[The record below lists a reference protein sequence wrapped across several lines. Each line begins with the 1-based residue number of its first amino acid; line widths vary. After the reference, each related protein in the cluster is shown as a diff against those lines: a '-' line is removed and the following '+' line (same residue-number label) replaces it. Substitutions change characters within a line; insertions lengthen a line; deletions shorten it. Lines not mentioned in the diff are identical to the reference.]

1 MKRITKAEYYYDFAD
16 SQDITINFGDFSNF
30 EYVEV
35 LVKWSNINDVD
46 SVIKLQGRAVG
57 NTVWVDVSTLT
68 KTIDSAAGKEE
79 FRYYENTGEVGLN
92 ITKNSVTE
100 GELYIFFYAEIKTTG
115 IDYPAVPSQ
124 GGDEKVKYDAADPT
138 AGYVSDKI
146 IAGDGISVAEGTGG
160 DVNKLVI
167 TNDDKGSDVD
177 LSGKEDVSNKETSAL
192 DNSTDKYPCNNVVFL
207 ETDIN
212 GMTEETSLATDDAF
226 VIQNNADVKKK
237 VFPATIKTYMAIEPP
252 VVQISPYNAEGLIL
266 ALESDKGL
274 TLDGDGKV
282 SQWDDQSGMGNHAT
296 QTTAARRPTV
306 TATGLNGYDT
316 ITFDSASTQW
326 MLLPDT
332 ALADA
337 NMTVFVVCKCTNS
350 TTNTNSFIL
359 ARNYTGLGYR
369 LSRYISAGN
378 VNSSTFAMLNGA
390 NIGAITLNT
399 TSFYMMTHEFN
410 QHHQRLWIETTKDGT
425 EAVYNSWQRLSQY
438 YNVADKTSIG
448 VGTNGTNYQAYFKGE
463 IACIY
468 VYDNSFT
475 YDKKLQIWTWIKN
488 KYGI

>member
-1 MKRITKAEYYYDFAD
+1 M
-16 SQDITINFGDFSNF
+16 NFGETKIYPTD
-30 EYVEV
+30 
-35 LVKWSNINDVD
+35 NIGSSAVYMRVD
-46 SVIKLQGRAVG
+46 SGYIQYSNDNITWYDIIATDDLKGDKGDDGDDGDDGREIELSTDSGYIVWRYVG
-57 NTVWVDVSTLT
+57 DVSWINLILISDL
-68 KTIDSAAGKEE
+68 KGDKGD
-79 FRYYENTGEVGLN
+79 TGD
-92 ITKNSVTE
+92 K
-100 GELYIFFYAEIKTTG
+100 
-115 IDYPAVPSQ
+115 
-124 GGDEKVKYDAADPT
+124 GDK
-138 AGYVSDKI
+138 GDK
-146 IAGDGISVAEGTGG
+146 GDTG
-160 DVNKLVI
+160 DV
-167 TNDDKGSDVD
+167 GSI
-177 LSGKEDVSNKETSAL
+177 
-192 DNSTDKYPCNNVVFL
+192 NSYD
-207 ETDIN
+207 
-212 GMTEETSLATDDAF
+212 EETSLASDDAF
-226 VIQNNADVKKK
+226 IIENNADVKKK

-252 VVQISPYNAEGLIL
+252 VVQISPYNVEGLIL
-266 ALESDKGL
+266 ALESDKGK
-274 TLDGDGKV
+274 TLDGDGKI

-350 TTNTNSFIL
+350 TTDTNSFIL
-359 ARNYTGLGYR
+359 ARNYSGLGYR

-378 VNSSTFAMLNGA
+378 VNSSTFAMFNSV

-410 QHHQRLWIETTKDGT
+410 QHHQRLWIGTTKDGT

-438 YNVADKTSIG
+438 YNVADKTTIG
-448 VGTNGTNYQAYFKGE
+448 VGTNGTNYQGYFKGE